1 MYAPNLHCHRLSITP
16 TRNSPGKRVESSR
29 VADSLTH
36 QPIGRLPDWLTEP
49 TESQLAIAALAQTAR
64 SRQANVA
71 WLSRLL
77 LLLLRV
83 ASCVFAVCVS
93 QSVPSPSPSQSHN
106 QRSVRAT
113 ASAATLFCAT
123 CIIGFAF
130 CYFWCFLF
138 CLLIDSPQVP

>member
-64 SRQANVA
+64 ARVKQMLHGCRDCCCCCCA
-71 WLSRLL
+71 SRL
-77 LLLLRV
+77 
-83 ASCVFAVCVS
+83 VFSVCVR